1 MKIIENIEQN
11 TNAWLDLRKGR
22 ITGSKLGDIV
32 VKRGTGKKIGFY
44 ELIADKL
51 SIVEEAEDPM
61 ERGHRLEGDAL
72 KVFSEKTGKKLT
84 TGIFCVSDD
93 DDNMALSP
101 DALIGSRGKY
111 TEAVEVKCLSAAKHL
126 MAYFEQKVPSEY
138 EFQVLQYF
146 IVNDKLKTLYFVFYD
161 PRITVKPI
169 HWLEISRES
178 LQEDI
183 ETYKKYQI
191 DTLKEINALIEQ
203 LAF

>member
-1 MKIIENIEQN
+1 MKVIENIEQN

-22 ITGSKLGDIV
+22 ITGSKLADIV

-51 SIVEEAEDPM
+51 SIAEEAEDAM
-61 ERGHRLEGDAL
+61 ERGHRLEGVAL
-72 KVFSEKTGKKLT
+72 DLFTEQTGKKLT
-84 TGIFCVSDD
+84 RGVFCVSDD
-93 DDNMALSP
+93 NDYIALSP
-101 DALIGSRGKY
+101 DALIGSKGKFDG
-111 TEAVEVKCLSAAKHL
+111 AVEVKCLSAAKHL

-161 PRITVKPI
+161 PRITAKPI
-169 HWLEISRES
+169 HWLEIKRENME
-178 LQEDI
+178 EDI
-183 ETYKKYQI
+183 ATYKQYQI
-191 DTLKEINALIEQ
+191 DTLKEIETLTAQ